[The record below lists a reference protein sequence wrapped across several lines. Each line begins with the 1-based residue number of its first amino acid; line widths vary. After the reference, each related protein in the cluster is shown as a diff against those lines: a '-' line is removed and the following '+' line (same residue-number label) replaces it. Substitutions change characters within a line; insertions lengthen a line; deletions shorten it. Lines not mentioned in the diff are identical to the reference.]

1 MQKSNQSLLG
11 IDIQSDSIVVVE
23 LSGHWGAMRA
33 ITGGSILLPPGT
45 IVDGRIM
52 DTALVAQRLRDLI
65 GRLRVSTKD
74 AIIGLPPTAT
84 TARVMELPPIPRDDL
99 RPIVANELS
108 FSTEH
113 GLAPEAYDFLQLGR
127 PETPEDTTPLPTIV
141 FSADT
146 LVSQSYMDVAMMA
159 GINLLAIEPISLAMY
174 RASIA
179 SHPMEEPTL
188 WVSVGSGDIEVAV
201 VEEGIV
207 QIYRRLDINGET
219 LFNSTEEQSPFA
231 TEEIPQF
238 DIGIDSAFASAAQ
251 AGLPKRA
258 VGFHSLLMELQRSI
272 EYYQRRRRDNPIQ
285 QIIVITSRV
294 TLQSLPEM
302 LASRLGV
309 PAYIITLDNLEE
321 FAEKVGAK
329 SEEALLRYVGA
340 AGLAMYY
347 QTPKPLEIPCFD
359 LRVHVHEIRQ
369 MRQVS
374 KKAALSLVASIAL
387 LVLITLSSAHLGIE
401 SNRYDHLVNHA
412 KDELKALQSEKQ
424 KVIDDQQATVNLM
437 HTIQGDGF
445 PFPRVMDAI
454 TEATAAHVGLTEVS
468 ITQTGHINLIGD
480 SAEEKGTIQALEGLK
495 RSSLFTNAVVES
507 YTRNG
512 EQDKTNSI
520 HFLISSDLA
529 GIGEPLT
536 KAAGA
541 L

>member
-1 MQKSNQSLLG
+1 M
-11 IDIQSDSIVVVE
+11 
-23 LSGHWGAMRA
+23 
-33 ITGGSILLPPGT
+33 
-45 IVDGRIM
+45 
-52 DTALVAQRLRDLI
+52 
-65 GRLRVSTKD
+65 
-74 AIIGLPPTAT
+74 
-84 TARVMELPPIPRDDL
+84 
-99 RPIVANELS
+99 
-108 FSTEH
+108 
-113 GLAPEAYDFLQLGR
+113 
-127 PETPEDTTPLPTIV
+127 
-141 FSADT
+141 
-146 LVSQSYMDVAMMA
+146 
-159 GINLLAIEPISLAMY
+159 
-174 RASIA
+174 
-179 SHPMEEPTL
+179 
-188 WVSVGSGDIEVAV
+188 
-201 VEEGIV
+201 
-207 QIYRRLDINGET
+207 
-219 LFNSTEEQSPFA
+219 
-231 TEEIPQF
+231 
-238 DIGIDSAFASAAQ
+238 
-251 AGLPKRA
+251 
-258 VGFHSLLMELQRSI
+258 
-272 EYYQRRRRDNPIQ
+272 
-285 QIIVITSRV
+285 ITSRV

-401 SNRYDHLVNHA
+401 SNKYDHLVSHA

-480 SAEEKGTIQALEGLK
+480 SVEEKGTIQALEGLK

-512 EQDKTNSI
+512 EQDKTSSI